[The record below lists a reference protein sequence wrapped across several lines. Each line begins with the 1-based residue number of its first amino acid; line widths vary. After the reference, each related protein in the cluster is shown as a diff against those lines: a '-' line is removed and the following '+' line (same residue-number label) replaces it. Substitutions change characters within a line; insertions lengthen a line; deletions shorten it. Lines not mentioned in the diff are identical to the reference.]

1 MKPVHGKSNTNNG
14 SSKEIT
20 NKDHKFKIGDIVGI
34 LNYKDILATVYTPKW
49 SEIV

>member
-20 NKDHKFKIGDIVGI
+20 NKDLKFKIGDIVGI
-34 LNYKDILATVYTPKW
+34 LKCKNSFAKGYV
-49 SEIV
+49 SN